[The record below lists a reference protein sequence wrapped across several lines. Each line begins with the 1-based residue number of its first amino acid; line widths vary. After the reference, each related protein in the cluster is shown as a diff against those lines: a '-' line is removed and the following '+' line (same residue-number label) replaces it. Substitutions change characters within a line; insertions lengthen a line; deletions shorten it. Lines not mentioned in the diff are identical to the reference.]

1 MNSALRQHWPWYVAG
16 LALIALLWLLGPILM
31 PFVIGAALAYIG
43 DPLVDWMERRRLS
56 RTLSV
61 AIVFVVLSLIGLL
74 ALLLLVPLLYHQ
86 AVALLKNIPDWLAWV
101 QNTALPRLGVSL
113 PEGVH
118 LDPEGLKQI
127 VTEHWSKAGNILQT
141 VWGHVSQS
149 SVAMITA
156 VANLL
161 LIPVV
166 TFYLLR
172 DWDRLVDWV
181 RGMSP
186 PRHLPRVSQMA
197 NETDEVLG
205 GFLRGQLLLM
215 LAQAIYYTVGLWIA
229 GLDMALLIGMLIGL
243 ISFVPYLGAIV
254 GLFAAAVA
262 MLVQTQDPTSL
273 LWIGA
278 IFAIGQFLESNILA
292 PWLVGDRIG
301 LHPVAVIFA
310 VMAGGQLFGFIG
322 VLVGLPVAAVI
333 AVLLRH
339 AKQERLKSPIFNAGA
354 PLAVS
359 DVPLPP
365 LPLQD
370 PPRGDGDAL
379 P

>member
-1 MNSALRQHWPWYVAG
+1 MTASFRQHWPWYATG
-16 LALIALLWLLGPILM
+16 IALLAMLWLLGPILM
-31 PFVIGAALAYIG
+31 PFVVGAAFAYIG

-56 RTLSV
+56 RTFSV
-61 AIVFVVLSLIGLL
+61 AIVFIVLSLVGLL
-74 ALLLLVPLLYHQ
+74 SLLLLAPLLYHQ
-86 AVALLKNIPDWLAWV
+86 AVALVKNIPDWLAWV
-101 QNTALPRLGVSL
+101 QNTALPRLGLSL

-127 VTEHWSKAGNILQT
+127 VAEHWSKAGNVLQA
-141 VWGHVSQS
+141 VWAHLSQS
-149 SVAMITA
+149 SVTLMTVI
-156 VANLL
+156 ANLL

-172 DWDRLVDWV
+172 DWDRLVAWIAT
-181 RGMSP
+181 MIP
-186 PRHLPRVSQMA
+186 PRNMPLATQLAR
-197 NETDEVLG
+197 ETDEVLG
-205 GFLRGQLLLM
+205 GFLRGQLILM

-254 GLFAAAVA
+254 GILAAAIA

-273 LWIGA
+273 LWIAG

-322 VLVGLPVAAVI
+322 VLVALPVAAVI

-339 AKQERLKSPIFNAGA
+339 AKQAWLESPMFNAAA
-354 PLAVS
+354 PVEPSPEILSA
-359 DVPLPP
+359 PP
-365 LPLQD
+365 LTGDD
-370 PPRGDGDAL
+370 PRP
-379 P
+379 